1 MYRITEKQE
10 IPPNVKMFKVY
21 APAVSR
27 KAESG
32 QFVIIRSHERGE
44 RIPITMAGSDPD
56 EGTVT
61 IYFAEVGVSS
71 KELGALGEGDKILN
85 FSGPLGNA
93 ITIENYG
100 EVLCVGGGVFQGAN
114 HYLSKRLREAGNE
127 LTNIICVPSE
137 DHLFLLD
144 EIKNASKNVLI
155 ATDEAENG
163 ASLPELLDKAF
174 KETRFDRVFTFG
186 PTSMQRLVAETTRPL
201 NIPTRVN
208 LFPIMVDGTGM
219 CGACRVTVGGAT
231 RFACID
237 GPEFDGHQVDFDELI
252 SRMRYYTAQEK
263 IAMVLQERRIV

>member
-1 MYRITEKQE
+1 VYRITEKHE
-10 IPPNVKMFKVY
+10 IQPNVKMFKVY

-27 KAESG
+27 KAEPG

-44 RIPITMAGSDPD
+44 RIPITIAGKDPD

-71 KELGALGEGDKILN
+71 KELGALGKGDTILN
-85 FSGPLGNA
+85 FSGPLGNMIA
-93 ITIENYG
+93 VEKYG
-100 EVLCVGGGVFQGAN
+100 EVLCVSGGVFQGAN
-114 HYLSKRLREAGNE
+114 HYLSERLREAGNE
-127 LTNIICVPSE
+127 VTNIICVPSE
-137 DHLFLLD
+137 NHLFLSHEL
-144 EIKNASKNVLI
+144 KSVSKDVLTVI
-155 ATDEAENG
+155 DDDANG
-163 ASLPELLDKAF
+163 VNLPELLENLF
-174 KETRFDRVFTFG
+174 KETTFDRVYTFG
-186 PTSMQRLVAETTRPL
+186 PTSMQKLAAEATRPL
-201 NIPTRVN
+201 GIPTRVN

-237 GPEFDGHQVDFDELI
+237 GPEFDGHQVDFAELI